1 MTKYLLSTKKLL
13 VLKYCFMFIA
23 FYGSTPLHDAAG
35 QGHKEV
41 VELLL
46 SAGASLSVK
55 NKEVIKT
62 SVKLRPSNIKPFK

>member
-1 MTKYLLSTKKLL
+1 L
-13 VLKYCFMFIA
+13 
-23 FYGSTPLHDAAG
+23 FYGSTPLQDAAW

-46 SAGASLSVK
+46 SAGASLSVE

>member
-1 MTKYLLSTKKLL
+1 L
-13 VLKYCFMFIA
+13 
-23 FYGSTPLHDAAG
+23 TPLHDAAR

-46 SAGASLSVK
+46 SAGASLSVEY
-55 NKEVIKT
+55 KEVIKT